1 MSGRLRRMLGALL
14 GVGCLLGIVGGV
26 GVTGV
31 TGTPRAA
38 QAAPTADPLD
48 SFYDPPSPL
57 PAGQP
62 GDVIRAERTSFHVDP
77 LHLLPTPADVW
88 RIMYL
93 STSGTGERV
102 AVTGTL
108 LVPKAP
114 WPGAGRRPLLTY
126 ALGSHGLGPQC
137 TPSYQFR
144 HGTEY
149 EAGLVASYVN
159 EGWAV
164 VVTDYEHVH
173 TDGFEIYLDTRSA
186 AHSMLDAAR
195 AATQVSGG
203 GVTTANPVAITGYSQ
218 GGHAS
223 SAAAEL
229 QPSYAPEL
237 PVRAVATGG
246 VPADLREVAVNV
258 DRTALFGGVPMTV
271 ASMHAVYP
279 ALSLSGFNAT
289 GQRALADARTL
300 CMPAMVTRW
309 GFHSATELTVG
320 AKTIGQ
326 FLDANPDWANRI
338 DEQRLGTRA
347 PNVPAL
353 VYHGLEDPWV
363 PYAVDRQLADDWR
376 AKGADVTFTTYP
388 VAEHIGAV
396 IEAVPP
402 VQTWLLVHTTGSTRA
417 AA

>member
-1 MSGRLRRMLGALL
+1 MTRRRRRIVAALL
-14 GVGCLLGIVGGV
+14 GVACLAGA
-26 GVTGV
+26 TGV
-31 TGTPRAA
+31 IGPVGSPPPA
-38 QAAPTADPLD
+38 QAAPATEAPD

-57 PAGQP
+57 PAGEP
-62 GDVIRAERTSFHVDP
+62 GDVLRAEPTSSHLDP
-77 LHLLPTPADVW
+77 LHLLPTPANVW
-88 RIMYL
+88 RLMYL

-108 LVPKAP
+108 LVPRAP
-114 WPGAGRRPLLTY
+114 WLGAGRRPLLTY

-144 HGTEY
+144 QGTEY

-173 TDGFEIYLDTRSA
+173 TNGFEVYVNTRSA
-186 AHSMLDAAR
+186 GQSVLDAAR
-195 AATQVSGG
+195 AATHVAGSGL
-203 GVTTANPVAITGYSQ
+203 TAANPVAITGYSQ

-229 QPSYAPEL
+229 QPTYAPEL
-237 PVRAVATGG
+237 PVKAVATGG
-246 VPADLREVAVNV
+246 VPADLREVAANV
-258 DRTALFGGVPMTV
+258 DRTALFGTVPMAV
-271 ASMHAVYP
+271 ASLHAVYP
-279 ALSLSGFNAT
+279 ELSLSGFNAT
-289 GQRALADARTL
+289 GQRALHDATTT
-300 CMPAMVTRW
+300 CMPEMVTRW

-326 FLDANPDWANRI
+326 FLDANPDWASRI

-347 PNVPAL
+347 PHVPAL

-396 IEAVPP
+396 IEAIPQ
-402 VQTWLLVHTTGSTRA
+402 VQTWLFVHTTGTTGA